1 MHRTPAHLLTNPITQ
16 THLLM
21 KDPAQTSNHAPPMAT
36 RVGHTDAETPTRPRK
51 LARPPNPPIATHLHM
66 PWTGG
71 SPETPC
77 SSGRALHLIWVDDP
91 AAAGR
96 VDSRTRRGSRGH
108 RQAGP
113 LHRLG
118 APCLVMLDAKGSS
131 RRQLSQI
138 KCANHGEYCTADGS
152 SKEDLVGYQ
161 GLGEPCPPHTRPSRV
176 FLGLFGS
183 YYLAGRL
190 QWSMGRAICTVS
202 AAIGPIWCEPG
213 QDGCRDEGS
222 RGPRGL

>member
-1 MHRTPAHLLTNPITQ
+1 MRGPWRQGSSIRTRKPQPGLGSWLDPQPAHC
-16 THLLM
+16 
-21 KDPAQTSNHAPPMAT
+21 DAPAHAMN
-36 RVGHTDAETPTRPRK
+36 R
-51 LARPPNPPIATHLHM
+51 
-66 PWTGG
+66 G

-96 VDSRTRRGSRGH
+96 VDSTTRRGSRSR

-138 KCANHGEYCTADGS
+138 QCANHGEYCTANGS

-202 AAIGPIWCEPG
+202 AAIGPIWCGPG
-213 QDGCRDEGS
+213 QDGCRDECS
-222 RGPRGL
+222 RGPRGLW